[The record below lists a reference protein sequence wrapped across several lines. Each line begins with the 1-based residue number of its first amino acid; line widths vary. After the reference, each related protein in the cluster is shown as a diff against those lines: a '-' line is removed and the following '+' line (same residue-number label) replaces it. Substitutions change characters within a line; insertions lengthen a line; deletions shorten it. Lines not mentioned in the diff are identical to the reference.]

1 MPNYFQKAINA
12 AFYANP
18 VKLQKLIDEGH
29 FPVRLLEDT
38 CLLTKP
44 FPIWRIP
51 QCWEDAIGDVS
62 HWSKPVQYLIA
73 DFKARVF
80 QVKEILRNSFSIEFF
95 PIDYQQ
101 YTDDFFAAR
110 SDESIEEALWLDSI
124 EDAYKNGARPIDA
137 ELYYAGVQFDFAR
150 TEELLKHGA
159 NPDIPLEEYDMYLYD
174 RIATEASFLEVEL
187 DRIWKFEYRG
197 EVDYGDISHLVGYA
211 AHEKMYDL
219 LIKYHKSPED
229 DTESAVS
236 YVGKQYVFGPDTD
249 ANSAKVWWITNGPY
263 ADFMLVM
270 DASCAWILEM
280 PFGEKNLDNYR
291 ACITGYT
298 KDFMSL
304 YGGQT
309 HKELALNIHHVH
321 WDADSFDSFVG
332 KVKALKGF
340 KVLDYRITD
349 NSTALDK
356 YIKEC
361 ADKRYHVSQE
371 CFMHWYQGV
380 ARYFL
385 STGIPEANVIDLLKK
400 HPIQVGF
407 IMAHGG
413 GLTPETLAKRLLE
426 KPSAPKVYDEF
437 ALRKI
442 RVTKK
447 TVAAFRKELEEEY
460 RKVQIANE
468 GIITDDFIHDRCY
481 GVPDDYIADALKN
494 GQSAAD
500 VVYWE
505 TL

>member
-29 FPVRLLEDT
+29 FNVRLLEDT
-38 CLLTKP
+38 GFMTKP

-51 QCWEDAIGDVS
+51 QCWEAAIGDVS
-62 HWSKPVQYLIA
+62 HWNKEVQYLIT
-73 DFKARVF
+73 DFKSRVI
-80 QVKEILRNSFSIEFF
+80 QVKEIFRNSFNIEFS
-95 PIDYQQ
+95 PIDYRQ
-101 YTDDFFAAR
+101 YTDDFYAAR

-124 EDAYKNGARPIDA
+124 EDAYKNGARPIDT

-187 DRIWKFEYRG
+187 RHVWKFEFRG
-197 EVDYGDISHLVGYA
+197 EVDYEDISHLVGYA
-211 AHEKMYDL
+211 AHETMYDL
-219 LIKYHKSPED
+219 LVKYHKSPED

-236 YVGKQYVFGPDTD
+236 YARKQYVYGPDTD

-298 KDFMSL
+298 KDFMTL

-321 WDADSFDSFVG
+321 WKDDSFDSFFG
-332 KVKALKGF
+332 KVKGHKGF
-340 KVLDYRITD
+340 KVLDFRIGD
-349 NSTALDK
+349 DSPELDK

-361 ADKRYHVSQE
+361 ADRRYNVSQE
-371 CFMHWYQGV
+371 YFMYWYQSVSKLLLDSG
-380 ARYFL
+380 L
-385 STGIPEANVIDLLKK
+385 PESRVIDFLKK
-400 HPIQVGF
+400 HPIQVGL
-407 IMAHGG
+407 IYAHGN
-413 GLTPETLAKRLLE
+413 GLTPEHLARRLLE
-426 KPSAPKVYDEF
+426 KPSSPKEFDEY
-437 ALRKI
+437 AKPKI

-447 TVAAFRKELEEEY
+447 RIADYRIQLEEEF
-460 RKVQIANE
+460 RKFLPNE
-468 GIITDDFIHDRCY
+468 IFDEEFIQRECY
-481 GVPDDYIADALKN
+481 GVSDETIAYYLRQ
-494 GQSAAD
+494 QSPPAD
-500 VVYWE
+500 VAYYA